1 MNQLIAQRWQL
12 TGQVQG
18 VGFRPYVYRLA
29 TEYGLKG
36 WVKNRIGQVEIHL
49 QGTPDA
55 LAQFADNFHRK
66 APPLVQAEI
75 LSVQTCA
82 CEAIN
87 DFQILSSTADAD
99 SLIHLPPDYFT
110 CPECLQEL
118 RDPQNRRYRYPFI
131 NCTQCGARYTL
142 ITRLPYDRPNTS
154 MNDFPLCTACAAEYH
169 DPKDR
174 RFHAQPVACPEC
186 GPVLSFEENAHIS
199 AQGEAAFSAA
209 ISALKAG
216 KIIAI
221 KGIGGYHLMC
231 DARNVDSLA
240 RLRTQK
246 PRPAKPLAV
255 MFPLGE
261 MDELYYVKQ
270 QVNLNESEA
279 QLLCSAQRPIL
290 LLSKAITYD
299 LPELIAPH
307 LNEIGVILPYSPLHH
322 LLLQEF
328 AFPLVATSANLSG
341 EPVLTENHEVKQRL
355 NHLAEAYL
363 HHNRPI
369 VRPAD
374 DAVFRPIQQRPRPLR
389 LGRGYA
395 PLEMRLPFKL
405 PHPVLAVGGH
415 LKNTIALAAEDR
427 IMLSPHI
434 GDLSSVRSMD
444 VFSQVI
450 HDFQQIYQ
458 IQAEI
463 LIYDAHP
470 NYASTRWAKRCA
482 LPSFPVFH
490 HHAHASAVAGEFQ
503 NSKPWLIFTWDGVGF
518 GENGALWGGEAL
530 YGCAGQWQRLAHL
543 KAFRLL
549 GGEQVTREVW
559 RTALSL
565 AWETGLQFN
574 PIEYAEKIPIFRKM
588 WDSQLNCPQTTAAGR
603 LFDGLA
609 SLLGIIHTASFE
621 GQAPMYLEAIAA
633 SFQGL
638 PRFPKLSL
646 QSTATGWLVD
656 WSPLVAYMQDAT
668 YSQAERAAGAHH
680 SLANALLQQTLA
692 IRAAYPVAQV
702 GLAGGVFQNR
712 MLSELA
718 INLLEK
724 NGFTVY
730 FPEKLPVNDAAI
742 SAGQVFE
749 YLHHIQQVK
758 T

>member
-29 TEYGLKG
+29 KEYALNG

-49 QGTPDA
+49 QGTPEA
-55 LAQFADNFHRK
+55 LAQFAANFHLK

-82 CEAIN
+82 CEAVS
-87 DFQILSSTADAD
+87 DFQIISSTADAD
-99 SLIHLPPDYFT
+99 SFIHLPPDYFT
-110 CPECLQEL
+110 CSECLQEL
-118 RDPQNRRYRYPFI
+118 SDPQNRRYRYPFI

-154 MNDFPLCTACAAEYH
+154 MRDFPLCTACATEYH
-169 DPKDR
+169 DPNDR

-186 GPVLSFEENAHIS
+186 GPVLSFEENAQS
-199 AQGEAAFSAA
+199 STQGDAVLSAA
-209 ISALKAG
+209 ITALKAG

-221 KGIGGYHLMC
+221 KGVGGYHLMC
-231 DARNVDSLA
+231 DARNVDSIA
-240 RLRTQK
+240 RLRAQK
-246 PRPAKPLAV
+246 PRPAKPLTV
-255 MFPLGE
+255 MFPRGE
-261 MDELYYVKQ
+261 TDELGYVKQ
-270 QVNLNESEA
+270 QVTLNESEA
-279 QLLCSAQRPIL
+279 QLLSSAQSPIL
-290 LLSKAITYD
+290 LLSKAASYD
-299 LPELIAPH
+299 LPELIAPN

-328 AFPLVATSANLSG
+328 ASPLIATSANLSG
-341 EPVLTENHEVKQRL
+341 EPVLTENHEVTQRL
-355 NHLAEAYL
+355 NHLADAYL

-374 DAVFRPIQQRPRPLR
+374 DAVFRSIQQSPRPLR
-389 LGRGYA
+389 LGRGCA
-395 PLEMRLPFKL
+395 PLEIRLPFKL

-415 LKNTIALAAEDR
+415 LKNTIALATEDR

-434 GDLSSVRSMD
+434 GDLSSARSMD

-450 HDFQQIYQ
+450 QDFQQIYK
-458 IQAEI
+458 IQAQM

-482 LPSFPVFH
+482 LPAYPVLH

-518 GENGALWGGEAL
+518 GENSTLWGGEAL
-530 YGCAGQWQRLAHL
+530 YGHPGQWQRLAHL

-565 AWETGLQFN
+565 AWEAGVDFHCVEN
-574 PIEYAEKIPIFRKM
+574 VEKIAVFRKI

-638 PRFPKLSL
+638 PRFPKLAL
-646 QSTATGWLVD
+646 QSTATGWQVD
-656 WSPLVAYMQDAT
+656 WSPLVEYMQDAT

-680 SLANALLQQTLA
+680 SLADALLQQTLA

-712 MLSELA
+712 LLSELV
-718 INLLEK
+718 INLLEN
-724 NGFTVY
+724 NGINVY
-730 FPEKLPVNDAAI
+730 FPKKLPVNDAAI

-749 YLHHIQQVK
+749 YLYKTQSVK

>member
-1 MNQLIAQRWQL
+1 MNQLTAQRWQL

-29 TEYGLKG
+29 KEYGLNG

-49 QGTPDA
+49 QGTSEA
-55 LAQFADNFHRK
+55 LAEFAVNFHLK

-82 CEAIN
+82 CEAVN
-87 DFQILSSTADAD
+87 DFKILSSTADAY

-110 CPECLQEL
+110 CPDCLQEL

-154 MNDFPLCTACAAEYH
+154 MADFPLCAACAAEYH
-169 DPKDR
+169 DPNDR
-174 RFHAQPVACPEC
+174 RFHAQPVACAEC
-186 GPVLSFEENAHIS
+186 GPVLSFEENAQIS
-199 AQGEAAFSAA
+199 AQGEAALAA
-209 ISALKAG
+209 AVNALKSG
-216 KIIAI
+216 KIIAV
-221 KGIGGYHLMC
+221 KGIGGYHLLC
-231 DARNVDSLA
+231 DARNLESIA
-240 RLRTQK
+240 RLRAQK

-255 MFPLGE
+255 MFPVGE
-261 MDELYYVKQ
+261 TDELSYVKQ
-270 QVNLNESEA
+270 QVHLNDSEA
-279 QLLCSAQRPIL
+279 QLLSSPQPPIL
-290 LLSKAITYD
+290 LLSKATTYD
-299 LPELIAPH
+299 LPELIAPD

-328 AFPLVATSANLSG
+328 ASPLIATSANLSG
-341 EPVLTENHEVKQRL
+341 EPVLTENHEIIQRL
-355 NHLAEAYL
+355 SHISDAYL

-374 DAVFRPIQQRPRPLR
+374 DAVFRSIQQHPRPLR

-434 GDLSSVRSMD
+434 GDLGSARSMD

-450 HDFQQIYQ
+450 QDFQQIYK
-458 IQAEI
+458 IKAETI
-463 LIYDAHP
+463 IYDAHP
-470 NYASTRWAKRCA
+470 NYASTRWAKRYD

-490 HHAHASAVAGEFQ
+490 HHAHASAVAGEFH

-518 GENGALWGGEAL
+518 GKNAELWGGEAL
-530 YGCAGQWQRLAHL
+530 YGRIGQWQRLAHL
-543 KAFRLL
+543 KAFHLL

-565 AWETGLQFN
+565 AWQSGVEFN
-574 PIEYAEKIPIFRKM
+574 PVENRDKIPIFKKM
-588 WDSQLNCPQTTAAGR
+588 WDSKLNCPQTTAAGR

-621 GQAPMYLEAIAA
+621 GQAPMYLETLAA
-633 SFQGL
+633 SFQGV
-638 PRFPKLSL
+638 PRFPSLTL
-646 QSTATGWLVD
+646 QSTATGWQVD
-656 WSPLVAYMQDAT
+656 WSPLVEYMQDAT

-680 SLANALLQQTLA
+680 SLAEALLQQALA
-692 IRAAYPVAQV
+692 IRAVYPVAQV
-702 GLAGGVFQNR
+702 GFAGGVFQNR
-712 MLSELA
+712 LLSELA
-718 INLLEK
+718 IPLLENK
-724 NGFTVY
+724 GFTVY

-742 SAGQVFE
+742 SFGQVIE
-749 YLHHIQQVK
+749 YLHGISQS
-758 T
+758 

>member
-1 MNQLIAQRWQL
+1 MNSLTAQRWQL

-29 TEYGLKG
+29 KEYALNG
-36 WVKNRIGQVEIHL
+36 WVRNRIGQVEIHL

-55 LAQFADNFHRK
+55 LVQFAENFHLK

-75 LSVQTCA
+75 LSVKTCA

-87 DFQILSSTADAD
+87 DFQILSSIADAD
-99 SLIHLPPDYFT
+99 SPIHLPPDYFT

-118 RDPQNRRYRYPFI
+118 RDPTNRRYRYPFI

-154 MNDFPLCTACAAEYH
+154 MADFPLCAACAAEYH
-169 DPKDR
+169 APCDR
-174 RFHAQPVACPEC
+174 RFHAQPVACAEC
-186 GPVLSFEENAHIS
+186 GPVLSFEEPTQVSVH
-199 AQGEAAFSAA
+199 GEAALQAS
-209 ISALKAG
+209 INALRAG
-216 KIIAI
+216 KIIAV
-221 KGIGGYHLMC
+221 KGIGGYHLFC
-231 DARNVDSLA
+231 DARNVESIA
-240 RLRTQK
+240 RLRAHK

-255 MFPLGE
+255 MFPI
-261 MDELYYVKQ
+261 DEINELFYVKQ

-279 QLLCSAQRPIL
+279 QLLKSPQRPIL
-290 LLSKAITYD
+290 LLPKAATYN
-299 LPELIAPH
+299 LPELIAPN

-328 AFPLVATSANLSG
+328 GSPLIATSANLSG
-341 EPVLTENHEVKQRL
+341 EPVLTENYEAIQRIS
-355 NHLAEAYL
+355 HLAEAYL

-374 DAVFRPIQQRPRPLR
+374 DSVFRTIQQRPRPLR
-389 LGRGYA
+389 LGRGYT
-395 PLEMRLPFKL
+395 PLEIRLPFKL

-415 LKNTIALAAEDR
+415 LKNTIALATEDR
-427 IMLSPHI
+427 IMISPHI
-434 GDLSSVRSMD
+434 GDLGSARSID
-444 VFSQVI
+444 IFSQVI
-450 HDFQQIYQ
+450 SDFQNIYK
-458 IQAEI
+458 IQAEMI
-463 LIYDAHP
+463 IYDAHP
-470 NYASTRWAKRCA
+470 NYASARWAKRSG
-482 LPSFPVFH
+482 LPTFPVFH
-490 HHAHASAVAGEFQ
+490 HHAHASAMTGEFK
-503 NSKPWLIFTWDGVGF
+503 NSKPWLVFTWDGIGF
-518 GENGALWGGEAL
+518 GENDELWGGEAL
-530 YGCAGQWQRLAHL
+530 YGQAGQWQRLAHL

-565 AWETGLQFN
+565 VWETGEELN
-574 PIEYAEKIPIFRKM
+574 PIENLDKIAIFRKM

-621 GQAPMYLEAIAA
+621 GQAPMQLEAIAS
-633 SFQGL
+633 SFQGV
-638 PRFPKLSL
+638 PRFPRLTL
-646 QSTATGWLVD
+646 QTTATGWQVD
-656 WSPLVAYMQDAT
+656 WSPLVEYMQDAN

-680 SLANALLQQTLA
+680 SLADALLQQAVA

-712 MLSELA
+712 LLSELA
-718 INLLEK
+718 INLLES
-724 NGFTVY
+724 NGFTMY

-742 SAGQVFE
+742 SFGQVIE
-749 YLHHIQQVK
+749 YLHQVSQA
-758 T
+758 

>member
-1 MNQLIAQRWQL
+1 MNQLTAQRWQL

-29 TEYGLKG
+29 KECGLNG

-49 QGTPDA
+49 QGTSEA
-55 LAQFADNFHRK
+55 LAEFAANFHLK

-82 CEAIN
+82 CEAVN

-154 MNDFPLCTACAAEYH
+154 MADFPLCAACAAEYH
-169 DPKDR
+169 DPNDR
-174 RFHAQPVACPEC
+174 RFHAQPVACAEC
-186 GPVLSFEENAHIS
+186 GPVLSFEENAQIS
-199 AQGEAAFSAA
+199 AQGEAALAA
-209 ISALKAG
+209 AVNALKSG
-216 KIIAI
+216 KIIAV
-221 KGIGGYHLMC
+221 KGIGGYHLLC
-231 DARNVDSLA
+231 DARNLESIA
-240 RLRTQK
+240 RLRAQK

-255 MFPLGE
+255 MFPVGE
-261 MDELYYVKQ
+261 TDELSYVKQ
-270 QVNLNESEA
+270 QVHLNDSEA
-279 QLLCSAQRPIL
+279 QLLTSPQRPIL
-290 LLSKAITYD
+290 LLSKAATYD
-299 LPELIAPH
+299 LPELIAH
-307 LNEIGVILPYSPLHH
+307 DLNEIGVILPYSPLHH

-328 AFPLVATSANLSG
+328 ASPLIATSANLSG
-341 EPVLTENHEVKQRL
+341 EPVLTENHEIIQRL
-355 NHLAEAYL
+355 SHISDAYL

-374 DAVFRPIQQRPRPLR
+374 DAVFRSIQQRPRPLR

-434 GDLSSVRSMD
+434 GDLGSARSMD

-450 HDFQQIYQ
+450 QDFQQIYK
-458 IQAEI
+458 IQAKTI
-463 LIYDAHP
+463 IYDAHP
-470 NYASTRWAKRCA
+470 NYASTRWAKHYD

-490 HHAHASAVAGEFQ
+490 HHAHASAVAGEFH
-503 NSKPWLIFTWDGVGF
+503 NSKPCLIFTWDGVGF
-518 GENGALWGGEAL
+518 GKNAELWGGEAL
-530 YGCAGQWQRLAHL
+530 YGRIGQWQCLAHL
-543 KAFRLL
+543 KAFHLL

-565 AWETGLQFN
+565 AWQSGVEFN
-574 PIEYAEKIPIFRKM
+574 PVENSDKIPIFRKI
-588 WDSQLNCPQTTAAGR
+588 WDSKLNCPQTTAAGR

-621 GQAPMYLEAIAA
+621 GQAPMYLETLAA
-633 SFQGL
+633 SFQGV
-638 PRFPKLSL
+638 PRFPSLTL
-646 QSTATGWLVD
+646 QSTATGWQVD
-656 WSPLVAYMQDAT
+656 WSPLVEYMQDAT

-680 SLANALLQQTLA
+680 SLAEALLQQALA
-692 IRAAYPVAQV
+692 IRAVYPVAQV
-702 GLAGGVFQNR
+702 GFAGGVFQNR
-712 MLSELA
+712 LLSELA
-718 INLLEK
+718 IPLLENK
-724 NGFTVY
+724 GFIVY

-742 SAGQVFE
+742 SFGQVIE
-749 YLHHIQQVK
+749 YLHGIS
-758 T
+758 